1 MGKQIGILVVKG
13 GKLIGMEMAGHP
25 DTFNSL
31 KAQIYQKY
39 AIDLAA
45 QGEKVSVDTKKLMT
59 ELLKELRDGHVEM
72 GESDQNVG
80 GQNVFVETPELRGSF
95 FQKGNMPV
103 YVSIVRK

>member
-1 MGKQIGILVVKG
+1 MGKQIGIMVVKN
-13 GKLIGMEMAGHP
+13 GKVIGLEMAGHP

-31 KAQIYQKY
+31 KTQIYQKY

-45 QGEKVSVDTKKLMT
+45 KSEKVDVDTKTLLT
-59 ELLKELRDGHVEM
+59 GILKELRDGHVEM
-72 GESDQNVG
+72 GEADQNIG

-95 FQKGNMPV
+95 FQRGNMPV